1 MSNGPDT
8 GFNPGI
14 SPTNDLTLMDEL
26 VMPVIFERQ
35 QRMNRITNDLPVLTQ
50 RDVAAPQINQTAIG
64 DPGMQLGTIAIADQP
79 QVLTVVPP
87 TQRRRDRA
95 LAIASDVNQNVSE
108 VIEQIRQ
115 FAQNNFNIL
124 QNQAFQVLSQLAFNP
139 LAPGR
144 QAAFNQFVNQVGHI
158 LPPEIF
164 WQIPGGIPGGAELI
178 NEFIAQGGSVPP
190 PPLGGGGIDGGIIG
204 GGAGEPGVF
213 GQQVGGG
220 LFPGDPAGHPFFG
233 PGGGGPGG
241 VFEPGG
247 VTDPSAGGIV
257 PPSQPPPVV
266 PPGAPP
272 VPPTG
277 PPPVPPTGPQG
288 QPPGIPSPPLGPQ
301 PPPTGPEPTCPPPV
315 VNVNCPPPG
324 GDSCPPQIDPTIQ
337 VQVSNNLSN
346 LSGELTNLIRQF
358 LQTGH
363 GNEELIEQI
372 ESLVSGI
379 DRTLET
385 FTRTTQ
391 GGFAELFGTRQE
403 PGTQTPYQPYPNI
416 HNPDCDINAF
426 LSSAPIGDAPSLGDY
441 VAGMIGIGENAPIF
455 QPEIGGIA
463 GEFTGAISEMLQ
475 HFVKSFVDANATAV
489 EQLYAA
495 FGCDDPQYI
504 AAMISTAVTGLIDR
518 WLIAGF
524 NDMSLNARYLAN
536 LKCPREWIDAEQ
548 AMVTFLTGH
557 LNITNYEA
565 IVKANGKCFEP
576 WLAYTQANR
585 TKMTPHE
592 IVTLRRRE
600 IIDETTYRNRMN
612 ELGYL
617 GGREPGDLFELSNFI
632 PAPTDLIRWMV
643 RDVANEDVAERFD
656 YDDLFP
662 ESYIGIVKQL
672 LDYQGVSE
680 EVAKGMWRAHWRL
693 PGFNTAAD
701 VYHRTRGLP
710 EDDPLHTTLDDLRT
724 MLRVDDM
731 APFWVDRVI
740 ETTFTIPTRVDDRR
754 MFRLGVID
762 RDKIKEDFQRRGY
775 KDEDAENLTKFAERD
790 REGFLE
796 RSREY
801 KDFVNLELTAGELRR
816 FLNRHSIPEEEQAE
830 ILERGRESRR
840 NDTRTACGK
849 MVERRFNHFEL
860 TSDQAREE
868 LILRGF
874 DMETAE
880 AKLDRWRC
888 IRESAGRE
896 FNTGQIG
903 DLYKRGLILAPEA
916 IDRLLELDWD
926 RDDTAL
932 WIARWDQDLDRQA
945 EKEREKA
952 AREAAKRLRA
962 QVAQQQRTAKQIE
975 EAQKRAAKAAE
986 AAAKARERR
995 ENRLHKA
1002 AVDLAAK
1009 DGISAEEAVE
1019 LLRPLWNEIRNVF
1032 GLDIDQALRAVE
1044 EAVRKRPKEDTVSIS
1059 DRVFDSARAM
1069 ELSQMNGSAVA
1080 IGDK

>member
-50 RDVAAPQINQTAIG
+50 RDTVTPPIDQPVLI
-64 DPGMQLGTIAIADQP
+64 DPGMQLQTIASSPQP
-79 QVLTVVPP
+79 QVLNVVPP

-204 GGAGEPGVF
+204 GGAGEPGLF

-241 VFEPGG
+241 VFDPGG

-272 VPPTG
+272 APPTG

-301 PPPTGPEPTCPPPV
+301 PPPTGQEPICPAPV
-315 VNVNCPPPG
+315 VNVNCPPPSG
-324 GDSCPPQIDPTIQ
+324 GVCPPQVDPNIQ
-337 VQVSNNLSN
+337 VQVTNQLGG
-346 LSGELTNLIRQF
+346 LSGVLTNLIEQ
-358 LQTGH
+358 LTANGNGDTDLLNTIQQTLG
-363 GNEELIEQI
+363 
-372 ESLVSGI
+372 GI
-379 DRTLET
+379 DQLLSSFTLQ
-385 FTRTTQ
+385 Q
-391 GGFAELFGTRQE
+391 GIDFGVLFGQE
-403 PGTQTPYQPYPNI
+403 QRVGQPTPYQPYPNI
-416 HNPDCDINAF
+416 HQPGCDIDAF
-426 LSSAPIGDAPSLGDY
+426 LNQPSVDTGPTLGEY
-441 VAGMIGIGENAPIF
+441 IAGMIGLGEDAPVF
-455 QPEIGGIA
+455 QPEFGGIA
-463 GEFTGAISEMLQ
+463 GEFTGAISEALR
-475 HFVKSFVDANATAV
+475 HFVKSFINANSTAV

-504 AAMISTAVTGLIDR
+504 AAMISTAITGLIDR
-518 WLIAGF
+518 WLITDF
-524 NDMSLNARYLAN
+524 NDLSLNARYLAN
-536 LKCPREWIDAEQ
+536 LKCPREWINADQ
-548 AMVTFLTGH
+548 AMLTFLTGN

-565 IVKANGKCFEP
+565 IIKANGKCPEP
-576 WLAYTQANR
+576 WMAYTMANR
-585 TKMTPHE
+585 TKMSPNE
-592 IVTLRRRE
+592 IVMLRRRE
-600 IIDETTYRNRMN
+600 LIDETTYRNRMN

-617 GGREPGDLFELSNFI
+617 GGREPGDLFDLSEFI
-632 PAPTDLIRWMV
+632 PPPTDLIRWMV
-643 RDVANEDVAERFD
+643 RDVANEEVVARFQ
-656 YDDLFP
+656 YDDLFA
-662 ESYIGIVKQL
+662 ESYAGRVKQFM
-672 LDYQGVSE
+672 DFQGVSE

-710 EDDPLHTTLDDLRT
+710 DDDPLHTTLDDLRT

-740 ETTFTIPTRVDDRR
+740 ETTFTVPTRVDDRR

-762 RDKIKEDFQRRGY
+762 REKIKEDFQKRGY
-775 KDEDAENLTKFAERD
+775 KDEDAENLTKFAEKD

-796 RSREY
+796 RSRPY
-801 KDFVNLELTAGELRR
+801 KDFVNLELTAGELGIW
-816 FLNRHSIPEEEQAE
+816 LNAHNIPAEEQAE
-830 ILERGRESRR
+830 ILEKGRIERR

-860 TSDQAREE
+860 TSDEAREE

-874 DMETAE
+874 DNETAE

-888 IRESAGRE
+888 IRQSAGKE
-896 FNTGQIG
+896 FNTSQVG
-903 DLYKRGLILAPEA
+903 DLYKRTIIPLDETIG
-916 IDRLLELDWD
+916 RLLEIGWD
-926 RDDTAL
+926 RDQTTL
-932 WIARWDQDLDRQA
+932 WIARWDQDLAREEA
-945 EKEREKA
+945 KLREKQAKEA
-952 AREAAKRLRA
+952 ARRLRA
-962 QVAQQQRTAKQIE
+962 QVAAQQRTAKQIE

-1009 DGISAEEAVE
+1009 DGITAEEAIE
-1019 LLRPLWNEIRNVF
+1019 LLRPLWVEIRTIF

-1044 EAVRKRPKEDTVSIS
+1044 EAVRKRPNTDTVPIS

-1069 ELSQMNGSAVA
+1069 ELAQMNGSAVA
-1080 IGDK
+1080 IADQ